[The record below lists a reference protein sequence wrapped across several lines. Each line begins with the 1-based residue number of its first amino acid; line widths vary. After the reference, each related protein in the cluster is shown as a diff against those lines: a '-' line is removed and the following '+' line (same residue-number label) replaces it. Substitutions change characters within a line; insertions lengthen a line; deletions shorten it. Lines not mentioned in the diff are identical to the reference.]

1 MDLYE
6 HNAATTTIVQRLI
19 SDKFVQ
25 KVLSIYKSAIEST
38 NSPPSNLVIIF
49 SSLYFLHFISQ
60 WIALPRNIQIVQQPI
75 STFHCIQFI
84 NI

>member
-6 HNAATTTIVQRLI
+6 HNAATTTIVQKLI

-60 WIALPRNIQIVQQPI
+60 WNCIAQKHPNSSTTNIYI
-75 STFHCIQFI
+75 SLHSIY
-84 NI
+84 